1 MASLHLH
8 PRPSLT
14 VLLAVAALSI
24 WACNNEQLPGALSPT
39 EAASVQSLSKRGNG
53 GNDNGGT
60 STVKPVPRTVSESS
74 ECVGFYSKFIQ
85 KKEGGALQNCRYSY
99 EIPSR
104 ALQQSMEMHI
114 SILNDNN
121 YITADFGPS
130 QSFNKPVLIA
140 IPYEQADL
148 TGIEVQN
155 LTIAWFDEATGEWV
169 DIGGLVDP
177 SNKVVWALVNHF
189 TQYTLSVE

>member
-1 MASLHLH
+1 MSIRQFFQKLGI
-8 PRPSLT
+8 T
-14 VLLAVAALSI
+14 VLCATTLVTI
-24 WACNNEQLPGALSPT
+24 WACNNEQLPGALSPS
-39 EAASVQSLSKRGNG
+39 EATPVQSLSKRGRGTKND
-53 GNDNGGT
+53 GNN
-60 STVKPVPRTVSESS
+60 TVKPVTRTVSESN
-74 ECVGFYSKFIQ
+74 ECVGFYSRFIQ
-85 KKEGGALQNCRYSY
+85 KQEGGALQNCRYSY

-104 ALQQSMEMHI
+104 ALQQSMEMYI

-140 IPYEQADL
+140 IPYDQADL

-177 SNKVVWALVNHF
+177 SNKVVWALVDHF